1 MFQGKFVVAKKDRPA
16 EVGHWFQYGRR
27 WDKMPLVA
35 QDELGRY
42 SEDWW
47 KWWGGLQPDFRGKD
61 LKTMSRVV
69 NAPVD
74 WTELLKGGPNGL
86 FVILLTLGWWYIGV
100 EFAGGDLKDFNHA
113 VSDVLWVLDQI
124 KSSDSLKRKRADKA
138 DHLSETRIKKRY
150 GSIVLSSHVHY

>member
-1 MFQGKFVVAKKDRPA
+1 VFQGKFVVAKKDRPA
-16 EVGHWFQYGRR
+16 KVGHWFQYGRR

-35 QDELGRY
+35 QDELRRY

-74 WTELLKGGPNGL
+74 WTELLKG
-86 FVILLTLGWWYIGV
+86 V
-100 EFAGGDLKDFNHA
+100 
-113 VSDVLWVLDQI
+113 QM
-124 KSSDSLKRKRADKA
+124 DSLSFYLPLGGGTLASNS
-138 DHLSETRIKKRY
+138 LGVI
-150 GSIVLSSHVHY
+150 